1 MLLWSRAVIRA
12 YDTCASRHDATVEAW
27 PKGPAEP

>member
-1 MLLWSRAVIRA
+1 MLLWGRAVIRL

-27 PKGPAEP
+27 PAEPVR